1 MTTKNLL
8 VRADEFKLLAYLH
21 RIEERLLAG
30 TDTLAEIADS
40 AQKELGF
47 TVTETNVRSI
57 AKDGGI
63 AIRTKAVG
71 RIGNLFIK
79 TNGRVG
85 DLEARMADL
94 EKGVARVM
102 LTVNEL
108 CQQLGYQSKHEVNG
122 R

>member
-1 MTTKNLL
+1 MAAKNLL

-57 AKDGGI
+57 ARDGGI
-63 AIRTKAVG
+63 EISPRPYR
-71 RIGNLFIK
+71 RIDNLFSRI
-79 TNGRVG
+79 NGRVG
-85 DLEARMADL
+85 DLEARITDL
-94 EKGVARVM
+94 EKGVTKMM
-102 LTVNEL
+102 LTVSEL
-108 CQQLGYQSKHEVNG
+108 CQQLGYRSKHEVNG